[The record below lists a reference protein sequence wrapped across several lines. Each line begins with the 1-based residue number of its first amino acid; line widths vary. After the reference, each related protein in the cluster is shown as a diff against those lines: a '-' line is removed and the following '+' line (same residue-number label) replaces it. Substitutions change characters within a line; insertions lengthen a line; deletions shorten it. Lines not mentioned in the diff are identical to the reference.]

1 MTERIQESPA
11 NAYDICVHM
20 FGNRLGTHQLR
31 FAMSETLAHLQELI
45 RRELVKQEQQPDG
58 TFYFQI

>member
-11 NAYDICVHM
+11 NAYDICVYM

-31 FAMSETLAHLQELI
+31 FAMSETLVHLQELI
-45 RRELVKQEQQPDG
+45 RREVMKQEQQLDG
-58 TFYFQI
+58 MFYFKI